1 MSAAASSARYGL
13 IAELRNADALL
24 DGVRKARAAG
34 YALVE
39 AYAPYAVPGLADAV
53 GVRESHIPAC
63 TFAGGVVGGA
73 GGYFMQWFAATQD
86 YPINVGGRPLH
97 SWPSFVPVTFE
108 LAVLCAALTAVVV
121 MLASNGLPK
130 LRHPVFGVED
140 FAQATRH
147 RFFLCLPMV
156 PGGPGEDAA
165 RRFLESLQPMS
176 VQEVPA

>member
-1 MSAAASSARYGL
+1 MSAAASPPYGVV
-13 IAELRNADALL
+13 AELRSADALL

-34 YALVE
+34 FEHVE
-39 AYAPYAVPGLADAV
+39 AYAPYAVPGLAEAV
-53 GVRESHIPAC
+53 GASESHVPAW
-63 TFAGGVVGGA
+63 TFTGGVVGGA
-73 GGYFMQWFAATQD
+73 GGYFMQWFAATLD

-108 LAVLCAALTAVVV
+108 LAILCAALTAVIV

-147 RFFLCLPMV
+147 RFFLCLPATSIR
-156 PGGPGEDAA
+156 PDLEAA
-165 RRFLESLQPMS
+165 RRFLEGLEPMS